1 MASRTIKDYYA
12 ILGITPNATPEE
24 VRIAFRNMARMYHPD
39 RNTAPDA
46 EERFKDINDAYERLA
61 DPQKRQAYD
70 ELLNVSVNPEAA
82 TTPPPFTE
90 VPHPTVTPPP
100 ATTTPSQAY
109 PTARAASDAVRDSTD
124 RGDPPRGNTERGSMG
139 QASMGQA
146 SIYPPTWAILLI
158 MLGVVIIVGVGVAI
172 LLNMRTQRPTGG
184 AEQAKVVK
192 LYTFTSPPTIPADI
206 PVVQESGA
214 PILTFSPNQL
224 SVAGTIY
231 PVVPVMP
238 DQGRWPLPHEQRSI
252 AVWLYGT
259 VINYVVGLPYA
270 PTNESV
276 LAGLASADRILLTLD
291 NGSILAFGTPQ
302 VQRIDAT
309 DLSPMAQNRPGLTVM
324 MLESEQTTR
333 LIVQARYLPEESIFS
348 QDQRVDGLKV
358 EILETRVVN
367 EDQAMI
373 YFIVE
378 YQVTN
383 QSDKEMNAA
392 FFDMVLQDNAGQR
405 YTLDPTA
412 TNWGQYGALTR
423 LLAYGETATGS
434 AGYAVPRAMPS
445 PVTWIFR
452 SDTLSANSTEF
463 ALTYEPPLPGPAI
476 PDVQLSNVFS
486 DAPRN
491 VIVINGTIYND
502 GESPL
507 VVTLDNIKFTYSGG
521 IGMLQASTPLLPWN
535 IGPDGFQDFEV
546 QFSRPLGVDSAIL
559 EILGFTYRIEGLE

>member
-24 VRIAFRNMARMYHPD
+24 VRIAFRNMARIYHPD
-39 RNTAPDA
+39 RNSAPDA

-70 ELLNVSVNPEAA
+70 ELLNVAANTEAA
-82 TTPPPFTE
+82 AAPSPSSAAETPPPTAPPPTASTTPPQAYATS
-90 VPHPTVTPPP
+90 
-100 ATTTPSQAY
+100 TTTS
-109 PTARAASDAVRDSTD
+109 AVG
-124 RGDPPRGNTERGSMG
+124 RG
-139 QASMGQA
+139 

-158 MLGVVIIVGVGVAI
+158 MLGAVIIVGVGVAV
-172 LLNMRTQRPTGG
+172 LLNMRAQRPTGG

-192 LYTFTSPPTIPADI
+192 LSTFASPPTIPPGIA
-206 PVVQESGA
+206 VVQESGA
-214 PILTFSPNQL
+214 PVITVLPTQL

-238 DQGRWPLPHEQRSI
+238 DQGRWPLPHEQPSI

-270 PTNESV
+270 PATESV
-276 LAGLASADRILLTLD
+276 LAGLTSADRIMLTLD
-291 NGSILAFGTPQ
+291 NGSMLAFGTPQ
-302 VQRIDAT
+302 VQRIDAG
-309 DLSPMAQNRPGLTVM
+309 DLSPMAQDRPGLTVM
-324 MLESEQTTR
+324 MLDSEQATR
-333 LIVQARYLPEESIFS
+333 LIIQARYLPEESIFA

-358 EILETRVVN
+358 EILETRVTN
-367 EDQAMI
+367 EDAAMV

-383 QSDKEMNAA
+383 ESHQDMNAS
-392 FFDMVLQDNAGQR
+392 FFDMVLEDSTGQR

-412 TNWGQYGALTR
+412 TNFGQYGPLTR
-423 LLAYGETATGS
+423 ILAYGEKAAGS
-434 AGYAVPRAMPS
+434 AGYAVPRNMPS

-452 SDTLSANSTEF
+452 SDTLSANSTQF
-463 ALTYEPPLPGPAI
+463 ALTYEAPQPGPAI
-476 PDVQLSNVFS
+476 PDVQLSNVFD
-486 DAPRN
+486 DATRN

-507 VVTLDNIKFTYSGG
+507 GVTLDNIKFTYNGG
-521 IGMLQASTPLLPWN
+521 VGTLQASTPLLPWN

-546 QFSRPLGVDSAIL
+546 QFSRPVGVDSAIL
-559 EILGFTYRIEGLE
+559 EMLGFTYRIEGLQ

>member
-12 ILGITPNATPEE
+12 ILGITPSATPEE
-24 VRIAFRNMARMYHPD
+24 VRIAFRNMARIYHPD
-39 RNTAPDA
+39 RNAAPDA

-70 ELLNVSVNPEAA
+70 ELLNISAGTEAA
-82 TTPPPFTE
+82 ATPPPPSAAQT
-90 VPHPTVTPPP
+90 PPPTVTPPP
-100 ATTTPSQAY
+100 MATPPQEYA
-109 PTARAASDAVRDSTD
+109 PADAASVAGHS
-124 RGDPPRGNTERGSMG
+124 
-139 QASMGQA
+139 

-158 MLGVVIIVGVGVAI
+158 MLGAVIIVGVGVAA
-172 LLNMRTQRPTGG
+172 LLNARAQRPTGG

-192 LYTFTSPPTIPADI
+192 LSTFSSPPTIPAGI
-206 PVVQESGA
+206 AVVQESGA
-214 PILTFSPNQL
+214 PVVTVLPNQL
-224 SVAGTIY
+224 NVAGTVY

-238 DQGRWPLPHEQRSI
+238 DQGRWPLPHEQQSV

-276 LAGLASADRILLTLD
+276 LAGLTSADRLMLTLD
-291 NGSILAFGTPQ
+291 NGSVLAFGAPQ
-302 VQRIDAT
+302 VQRIDAA
-309 DLSPMAQNRPGLTVM
+309 DLSPMAQNRPALTVM
-324 MLESEQTTR
+324 MLDSEQATR
-333 LIVQARYLPEESIFS
+333 LIAQARYLPEESTFA

-358 EILETRVVN
+358 EILETRVTN
-367 EDQAMI
+367 EDAAMI

-383 QSDKEMNAA
+383 ESNQDVNAS
-392 FFDMVLQDNAGQR
+392 FFDMVLEDNAGQR
-405 YTLDPTA
+405 YTLDSTA
-412 TNWGQYGALTR
+412 TNLGQYGPLTR
-423 LLAYGETATGS
+423 ILAHGEKAAGS
-434 AGYAVPRAMPS
+434 AGYAVPRDMPS

-452 SDTLSANSTEF
+452 SDTLSANSTQF
-463 ALTYEPPLPGPAI
+463 ALTYEAPQPGPAI
-476 PDVQLSNVFS
+476 PDVQLSDVF
-486 DAPRN
+486 DDPTRN

-521 IGMLQASTPLLPWN
+521 IGTLQASTPLLPWN

-546 QFSRPLGVDSAIL
+546 QFSRPVGVDSAIL
-559 EILGFTYRIEGLE
+559 EMLGFTYRIEGLQ

>member
-39 RNTAPDA
+39 RNSAPDA

-70 ELLNVSVNPEAA
+70 ELLNVSAGSETVA
-82 TTPPPFTE
+82 TPPPPPSTE
-90 VPHPTVTPPP
+90 APHPTVTPPP
-100 ATTTPSQAY
+100 ATTTPPQAY
-109 PTARAASDAVRDSTD
+109 AASDP
-124 RGDPPRGNTERGSMG
+124 GRGNAERASAARADTG
-139 QASMGQA
+139 QGAPSRD
-146 SIYPPTWAILLI
+146 SIYPPTWAIMLI
-158 MLGVVIIVGVGVAI
+158 MLGAVIIVGVGVAV

-192 LYTFTSPPTIPADI
+192 LFTFTSPPTIPADI
-206 PVVQESGA
+206 AVVQESGA
-214 PILTFSPNQL
+214 PIVTISPNQL
-224 SVAGTIY
+224 NVAGTIY

-238 DQGRWPLPHEQRSI
+238 DQGRLPLPHEQRSI

-259 VINYVVGLPYA
+259 VINYVVGLPYSPA
-270 PTNESV
+270 NESV
-276 LAGLASADRILLTLD
+276 LAGLTSESRLMLTLD

-302 VQRIDAT
+302 VQRIDSM

-324 MLESEQTTR
+324 MLDSEQATR

-383 QSDKEMNAA
+383 QGDTEMNAT
-392 FFDMVLQDNAGQR
+392 FFDMVLEDNAGQR

-423 LLAYGETATGS
+423 ILAYGETATGS
-434 AGYAVPRAMPS
+434 AGYAVPRTMPS
-445 PVTWIFR
+445 PVTWSFR
-452 SDTLSANSTEF
+452 SDTLSAHSTQF

-476 PDVQLSNVFS
+476 PDVQLSSVFS

-491 VIVINGTIYND
+491 VIVINGTLYND

-507 VVTLDNIKFTYSGG
+507 VVTLDNIRFSYSGG
-521 IGMLQASTPLLPWN
+521 TGMLQASTPLLPWN

-546 QFSRPLGVDSAIL
+546 QFARPRGVDSAIL
-559 EILGFTYRIEGLE
+559 EMLGFTYRIEGLE

>member
-12 ILGITPNATPEE
+12 ILGITPSATPEE
-24 VRIAFRNMARMYHPD
+24 VRIAFRNMARIYHPD
-39 RNTAPDA
+39 RNAAPDA

-70 ELLNVSVNPEAA
+70 ELLNISAGTEAA
-82 TTPPPFTE
+82 ATPPPPSAAQT
-90 VPHPTVTPPP
+90 PPPTVTPPP
-100 ATTTPSQAY
+100 MTTPTQEYA
-109 PTARAASDAVRDSTD
+109 PADAASVGGHS
-124 RGDPPRGNTERGSMG
+124 
-139 QASMGQA
+139 

-158 MLGVVIIVGVGVAI
+158 MLGAVIIVGVGVAA
-172 LLNMRTQRPTGG
+172 LLNARAQRPTGG

-192 LYTFTSPPTIPADI
+192 LSTFSSPPTIPAGI
-206 PVVQESGA
+206 AVVQESGA
-214 PILTFSPNQL
+214 PVVTVLPNQL
-224 SVAGTIY
+224 NVAGTVY

-238 DQGRWPLPHEQRSI
+238 DQGRWPLPHEQQSV

-276 LAGLASADRILLTLD
+276 LAGLTSADRLVLTLD
-291 NGSILAFGTPQ
+291 NGSVLAFGAPQ
-302 VQRIDAT
+302 VQRIDAA

-324 MLESEQTTR
+324 MLDSEQATR
-333 LIVQARYLPEESIFS
+333 LIVQARYLPEESTFA

-358 EILETRVVN
+358 EILETRVTN
-367 EDQAMI
+367 EDAAMI

-383 QSDKEMNAA
+383 ESNQDVNAS
-392 FFDMVLQDNAGQR
+392 FFDMVLEDNAGQR

-412 TNWGQYGALTR
+412 TNLGQYGPLTR
-423 LLAYGETATGS
+423 ILTHGEKAAGS
-434 AGYAVPRAMPS
+434 AGYAVPRNMPS

-452 SDTLSANSTEF
+452 SDTLSANSTQF
-463 ALTYEPPLPGPAI
+463 ALTYEAPQPGPAI
-476 PDVQLSNVFS
+476 PDVQLSDVF
-486 DAPRN
+486 DDPTRN

-521 IGMLQASTPLLPWN
+521 IGTLQASTPLLPWN

-546 QFSRPLGVDSAIL
+546 QFSRPVGVDSAIL
-559 EILGFTYRIEGLE
+559 EMLGFTYRIEGLQ

>member
-39 RNTAPDA
+39 RNSAPDA

-70 ELLNVSVNPEAA
+70 ELLNVSAGSETA
-82 TTPPPFTE
+82 TTPPSPPSTE
-90 VPHPTVTPPP
+90 APYPTVTPPP
-100 ATTTPSQAY
+100 APTPPPQGYTTAHAT
-109 PTARAASDAVRDSTD
+109 SDAGHSAERADPGRD
-124 RGDPPRGNTERGSMG
+124 
-139 QASMGQA
+139 
-146 SIYPPTWAILLI
+146 SIYPPTWAIMLI
-158 MLGVVIIVGVGVAI
+158 MLGAVIIVGVGVAV

-192 LYTFTSPPTIPADI
+192 LFTFTSPPTIPADI
-206 PVVQESGA
+206 AVVQESGA
-214 PILTFSPNQL
+214 PILTVSPNQL
-224 SVAGTIY
+224 NVAGTIY

-276 LAGLASADRILLTLD
+276 LAGLTSADRIMLMLD

-302 VQRIDAT
+302 VQRIDAA
-309 DLSPMAQNRPGLTVM
+309 DLSPMAQSRPGLTVM
-324 MLESEQTTR
+324 MLESGQATR

-392 FFDMVLQDNAGQR
+392 FFDMVLEDHAGQR

-423 LLAYGETATGS
+423 ILAYGESAAGS
-434 AGYAVPRAMPS
+434 AGYAVPRTMPS

-452 SDTLSANSTEF
+452 SDTLSANSTQF

-507 VVTLDNIKFTYSGG
+507 SVTLDNIRFSYSGG
-521 IGMLQASTPLLPWN
+521 VGMLQASTPLLPWN
-535 IGPDGFQDFEV
+535 VGPDGFQDFEV
-546 QFSRPLGVDSAIL
+546 QFARPRGVDSAIL

>member
-12 ILGITPNATPEE
+12 VLGIAPNATPEE
-24 VRIAFRNMARMYHPD
+24 VRIAFRTMARIYHPD
-39 RNTAPDA
+39 RNSAPDA

-70 ELLNVSVNPEAA
+70 DLLNVASDPEAT
-82 TTPPPFTE
+82 TTPPPPPSAE
-90 VPHPTVTPPP
+90 PPSHVTVTPPP
-100 ATTTPSQAY
+100 TMKTPPQVQ
-109 PTARAASDAVRDSTD
+109 PAVR
-124 RGDPPRGNTERGSMG
+124 
-139 QASMGQA
+139 A

-158 MLGVVIIVGVGVAI
+158 MLGAVIIVGVGVAA

-192 LYTFTSPPTIPADI
+192 LSTFTSPPSIPDNI

-214 PILTFSPNQL
+214 PIVTILPNQL
-224 SVAGTIY
+224 NVAGTIY

-238 DQGRWPLPHEQRSI
+238 DQGRWPLPHEQPSV

-270 PTNESV
+270 PTTESV
-276 LAGLASADRILLTLD
+276 LAGLTSADRIMLTLD
-291 NGSILAFGTPQ
+291 NGSILAFGSPQ
-302 VQRIDAT
+302 VQRVDAG
-309 DLSPMAQNRPGLTVM
+309 DLSPMAQDQPGLTVM
-324 MLESEQTTR
+324 MLDSEQATR
-333 LIVQARYLPEESIFS
+333 LVVQARYLPEESISS

-358 EILETRVVN
+358 EILETRVAN
-367 EDQAMI
+367 EDAEMI

-383 QSDKEMNAA
+383 ESSEEMNAA

-412 TNWGQYGALTR
+412 TSQGQYGALTR
-423 LLAYGETATGS
+423 ILAYGETAAGS
-434 AGYAVPRAMPS
+434 AGYAVPRTMSS

-452 SDTLSANSTEF
+452 SDTLSANSTQF
-463 ALTYEPPLPGPAI
+463 ALTYEAPQPGPAV
-476 PDVQLSNVFS
+476 PDVQLSSVFD
-486 DAPRN
+486 DATRN
-491 VIVINGTIYND
+491 VIVINGTLYND

-507 VVTLDNIKFTYSGG
+507 VVTLDNIKFTYNGGSGT
-521 IGMLQASTPLLPWN
+521 LQASTPLLPWN
-535 IGPDGFQDFEV
+535 IEPDGFHAFEV
-546 QFSRPLGVDSAIL
+546 QFSRPQGTDSAIL
-559 EILGFTYRIEGLE
+559 EILGFTYRIEGLQ